1 MIKNKQKGFALVLSL
16 VLLLVM
22 SLMGGGLVVIASS
35 DHQGNNSSDHYQQT
49 FYVAETALM
58 QAEKSLVD
66 KMMGPVDIT
75 DSNGN
80 RLREQRYIPRN
91 GDSNNDGVVD
101 DPAPVQTPCYK
112 SFRNLS
118 RETSFRVVEQLQDQ
132 SFYNLIEPIFTEN
145 SAALTSID
153 AEDKR
158 DAAFEKEEEFISKF
172 RYEFF
177 SVNSGTSVYK
187 GAGMSLKKTSG
198 TSQKKGTA
206 YKIYGCGMMG
216 NANNPEILV
225 PLETIV
231 ILAH

>member
-35 DHQGNNSSDHYQQT
+35 DHEGNNSSDHYQQT

-118 RETSFRVVEQLQDQ
+118 REASFRVVEQLQDQ
-132 SFYNLIEPIFTEN
+132 NFYDLIAPIFSES

-153 AEDKR
+153 AEDKK
-158 DAAFEKEEEFISKF
+158 DAAFDKEEEFIKKF

-187 GAGMSLKKTSG
+187 GSGMSLKKTSG

>member
-35 DHQGNNSSDHYQQT
+35 DHEGNNSSDHYQQT

-58 QAEKSLVD
+58 QAEKSLID
-66 KMMGPVDIT
+66 KMMGPVDST
-75 DSNGN
+75 GV
-80 RLREQRYIPRN
+80 RQRAQRYVPRN
-91 GDSNNDGVVD
+91 GDINNDGTAD
-101 DPAPVQTPCYK
+101 DAAPEQTPCYR

-118 RETSFRVVEQLQDQ
+118 RESSFQVVEQLQDQ
-132 SFYNLIEPIFTEN
+132 SFYDLIAPIFSDTKK
-145 SAALTSID
+145 AALTSID
-153 AEDKR
+153 AVDKR
-158 DAAFEKEEEFISKF
+158 ENAFEKEEEFIQKF

-177 SVNSGTSVYK
+177 SVNSGSSVFK
-187 GAGMSLKKTSG
+187 GSGMSLKKTS
-198 TSQKKGTA
+198 TTTQKKGTA
-206 YKIYGCGMMG
+206 YKVYGCGMMG

-225 PLETIV
+225 PLEKIV

>member
-35 DHQGNNSSDHYQQT
+35 DHEGNNSSDHYQQT

-58 QAEKSLVD
+58 QAEKSLID
-66 KMMGPVDIT
+66 KMMGPL
-75 DSNGN
+75 DSSGV
-80 RLREQRYIPRN
+80 RQRAQRYVPRN
-91 GDSNNDGVVD
+91 GDTNNDGVAD
-101 DPAPVQTPCYK
+101 DDAPEHTPCYK

-118 RETSFRVVEQLQDQ
+118 RESSFQVVEQLQDQ
-132 SFYNLIEPIFTEN
+132 SFYDLIAPIFSEEKRG
-145 SAALTSID
+145 ALTSID
-153 AEDKR
+153 VEDKR
-158 DAAFEKEEEFISKF
+158 DDAFEKEVEFIQKF

-177 SVNSGTSVYK
+177 SVNSGTSVFK
-187 GAGMSLKKTSG
+187 GSGMSLKKTST

-206 YKIYGCGMMG
+206 YKVYGCGMMG

-225 PLETIV
+225 PLEKIV

>member
-1 MIKNKQKGFALVLSL
+1 MIKSKQKGFALVLSL

-35 DHQGNNSSDHYQQT
+35 DHEGNNSSDHYQQT

-58 QAEKSLVD
+58 QAEKSLID
-66 KMMGPVDIT
+66 KMMGPVD
-75 DSNGN
+75 SSGV
-80 RLREQRYIPRN
+80 RQRAQRYVPRN
-91 GDSNNDGVVD
+91 GDINNDGTAD
-101 DPAPVQTPCYK
+101 DAAPEQTPCYR

-118 RETSFRVVEQLQDQ
+118 RESSFQVVEQLQDQ
-132 SFYNLIEPIFTEN
+132 SFYDLIAPIFSDTKK
-145 SAALTSID
+145 AALTSID
-153 AEDKR
+153 AVDKR
-158 DAAFEKEEEFISKF
+158 ENAFEKEEEFIQKF

-177 SVNSGTSVYK
+177 SVNSGSSVFK
-187 GAGMSLKKTSG
+187 GSGMSLKKTST

-206 YKIYGCGMMG
+206 YKVYGCGMMG

-225 PLETIV
+225 PLEKIV

>member
-1 MIKNKQKGFALVLSL
+1 MIKSKQKGFALVLSL

-35 DHQGNNSSDHYQQT
+35 DHEGNNSSDHYQQT

-58 QAEKSLVD
+58 QAEKSLID
-66 KMMGPVDIT
+66 KMMGPVD
-75 DSNGN
+75 SSGV
-80 RLREQRYIPRN
+80 RQRAQRYVPRN
-91 GDSNNDGVVD
+91 GDINNDGTAD
-101 DPAPVQTPCYK
+101 DAAPEQTPCYR

-118 RETSFRVVEQLQDQ
+118 RESSFQVVEQLQDQ
-132 SFYNLIEPIFTEN
+132 SFYDLIAPIFSDTKK
-145 SAALTSID
+145 AALTSID
-153 AEDKR
+153 VEDKR
-158 DAAFEKEEEFISKF
+158 DDAFEKEVEFIQKF

-177 SVNSGTSVYK
+177 SVNSGSSVFK
-187 GAGMSLKKTSG
+187 GSGMSLKKTST

-206 YKIYGCGMMG
+206 YKVYGCGMMG

-225 PLETIV
+225 PLEKIV

>member
-1 MIKNKQKGFALVLSL
+1 MIKREQKGFALVLSL

-35 DHQGNNSSDHYQQT
+35 DHEGNNSSDHYQQT

-58 QAEKSLVD
+58 QAEKSLID
-66 KMMGPVDIT
+66 KMMGPVD
-75 DSNGN
+75 SSGV
-80 RLREQRYIPRN
+80 RQRAQRYVPRN
-91 GDSNNDGVVD
+91 GDINNDGTAD
-101 DPAPVQTPCYK
+101 DAAPEQTPCYR

-118 RETSFRVVEQLQDQ
+118 RESSFQVVEQLQDQ
-132 SFYNLIEPIFTEN
+132 SFYDLIAPIFSE
-145 SAALTSID
+145 SKKAALTSID

-158 DAAFEKEEEFISKF
+158 EDAFEKEEEFIQRF

-177 SVNSGTSVYK
+177 SVNSGSSVYK
-187 GAGMSLKKTSG
+187 GSGMSLKKTS
-198 TSQKKGTA
+198 TTTQKKGTA
-206 YKIYGCGMMG
+206 YKVYGCGIMG

-225 PLETIV
+225 PLEKIV

>member
-35 DHQGNNSSDHYQQT
+35 DHEGNNSSDHYQQA

-58 QAEKSLVD
+58 QAEKSLID
-66 KMMGPVDIT
+66 KMMGPVD
-75 DSNGN
+75 SSGV
-80 RLREQRYIPRN
+80 RQRAQRYVPRN
-91 GDSNNDGVVD
+91 GDINNDGTAD
-101 DPAPVQTPCYK
+101 DAAPEQTPCYR

-118 RETSFRVVEQLQDQ
+118 RESSFQVVEQLQDQ
-132 SFYNLIEPIFTEN
+132 SFYDLIAPIFSDTKK
-145 SAALTSID
+145 AALTSID
-153 AEDKR
+153 AVDKR
-158 DAAFEKEEEFISKF
+158 ENAFEKEEEFIQKF

-177 SVNSGTSVYK
+177 SVNSGSSVFK
-187 GAGMSLKKTSG
+187 GSGMRLKKTST

-206 YKIYGCGMMG
+206 YKVYGCGMMG

-225 PLETIV
+225 PLEKIV

>member
-35 DHQGNNSSDHYQQT
+35 DHEGNNSSDHYQQT

-58 QAEKSLVD
+58 QAEKSLID
-66 KMMGPVDIT
+66 KMMGPVD
-75 DSNGN
+75 SSGV
-80 RLREQRYIPRN
+80 RQRALRYIPRN
-91 GDSNNDGVVD
+91 GDINNDGEAD
-101 DPAPVQTPCYK
+101 DDAPEQTPCYR

-118 RETSFRVVEQLQDQ
+118 REASFQVVEQLQDQ
-132 SFYNLIEPIFTEN
+132 SFYDLIAPIFSEEKKG
-145 SAALTSID
+145 ALTSID
-153 AEDKR
+153 VADKR
-158 DAAFEKEEEFISKF
+158 DDAFEKEVEFIQKF

-177 SVNSGTSVYK
+177 SVNSGSSVFK
-187 GAGMSLKKTSG
+187 GSGMSLKKTST

-206 YKIYGCGMMG
+206 YKVYGCGMMG

-225 PLETIV
+225 PLEKIV

>member
-35 DHQGNNSSDHYQQT
+35 DHEGNNSSDHYQQA

-58 QAEKSLVD
+58 QAEKSLID
-66 KMMGPVDIT
+66 KMMGPVDL
-75 DSNGN
+75 SVV
-80 RLREQRYIPRN
+80 RQRAQRYVPRN
-91 GDSNNDGVVD
+91 GDINNDGTAD
-101 DPAPVQTPCYK
+101 DAAPEQTPCYR

-118 RETSFRVVEQLQDQ
+118 RESSFQVVEQLQDQ
-132 SFYNLIEPIFTEN
+132 SFYELIAPIFSE
-145 SAALTSID
+145 SKKAALTSID

-158 DAAFEKEEEFISKF
+158 EDAFEKEEEFIQRF

-177 SVNSGTSVYK
+177 SVNSGSSVFK
-187 GAGMSLKKTSG
+187 GSGMSLKKNST

-206 YKIYGCGMMG
+206 YKVYGCGMMG

-225 PLETIV
+225 PLEKIV

>member
-1 MIKNKQKGFALVLSL
+1 MIKSKQKGFALVLSL

-35 DHQGNNSSDHYQQT
+35 DHEGNNSSDHYQQT

-58 QAEKSLVD
+58 QAEKSLID
-66 KMMGPVDIT
+66 KMMGPVD
-75 DSNGN
+75 SSGV
-80 RLREQRYIPRN
+80 RQRAQRYVPRN
-91 GDSNNDGVVD
+91 GDINNDGTAD
-101 DPAPVQTPCYK
+101 DAAPEQTPCYR

-118 RETSFRVVEQLQDQ
+118 RESSFQVVEQLQDQ
-132 SFYNLIEPIFTEN
+132 SFYELIAPIFSE
-145 SAALTSID
+145 SKKAALTSID

-158 DAAFEKEEEFISKF
+158 EDAFEKEEEFIQRF

-177 SVNSGTSVYK
+177 SVNSGSSVFK
-187 GAGMSLKKTSG
+187 GSGMSLKKTST

-206 YKIYGCGMMG
+206 YKVYGCGMMG

-225 PLETIV
+225 PLEKIV

>member
-35 DHQGNNSSDHYQQT
+35 DHEGNNSSDHYQQT

-58 QAEKSLVD
+58 QAEKSLID
-66 KMMGPVDIT
+66 KMMGPVD
-75 DSNGN
+75 SSGV
-80 RLREQRYIPRN
+80 RQRAQRYVPRN
-91 GDSNNDGVVD
+91 GDINNDGTAD
-101 DPAPVQTPCYK
+101 DAAPEQTPCYR

-118 RETSFRVVEQLQDQ
+118 RESSFQVVEQLQDQ
-132 SFYNLIEPIFTEN
+132 SFYDLIAPIFSEEKK
-145 SAALTSID
+145 AALTSID

-158 DAAFEKEEEFISKF
+158 EDAFEKEEEFIQRF

-177 SVNSGTSVYK
+177 SVNSGSSVFK
-187 GAGMSLKKTSG
+187 GSGMSLKKTS
-198 TSQKKGTA
+198 TTTQKKGTA
-206 YKIYGCGMMG
+206 YKVYGCGIMG

-225 PLETIV
+225 PLEKII

>member
-35 DHQGNNSSDHYQQT
+35 DHEGNNSSDHYQQT

-58 QAEKSLVD
+58 QAEKSLID
-66 KMMGPVDIT
+66 KMMGPL
-75 DSNGN
+75 DSSGV
-80 RLREQRYIPRN
+80 RQRAQRYVPRN
-91 GDSNNDGVVD
+91 GDTNNDGVAD
-101 DPAPVQTPCYK
+101 DDAPEHTPCYK

-118 RETSFRVVEQLQDQ
+118 RESSFQVVEQLQDQ
-132 SFYNLIEPIFTEN
+132 SFYDLIAPIFSEEKK
-145 SAALTSID
+145 AALTSID
-153 AEDKR
+153 VEDKR
-158 DAAFEKEEEFISKF
+158 DDAFEKEVEFIQKF

-177 SVNSGTSVYK
+177 SVNSGTSVFK
-187 GAGMSLKKTSG
+187 GSGMSLKKTST

-216 NANNPEILV
+216 NANNPQILV
-225 PLETIV
+225 PLEKII

>member
-1 MIKNKQKGFALVLSL
+1 MIKREQKGFALVLSL

-35 DHQGNNSSDHYQQT
+35 DHEGNNSSDHYQQT

-58 QAEKSLVD
+58 QAEKSLID
-66 KMMGPVDIT
+66 KMMGPL
-75 DSNGN
+75 DSSGV
-80 RLREQRYIPRN
+80 RQRAQRYVPRN
-91 GDSNNDGVVD
+91 GDTNNDGVAD
-101 DPAPVQTPCYK
+101 DDAPEHTPCYK

-118 RETSFRVVEQLQDQ
+118 RESSFQVVEQLQDQ
-132 SFYNLIEPIFTEN
+132 SFYELIAPIFSE
-145 SAALTSID
+145 SKKAALTSID

-158 DAAFEKEEEFISKF
+158 EDAFEKEEEFIQRF

-177 SVNSGTSVYK
+177 SVNSGSSVFK
-187 GAGMSLKKTSG
+187 GSGMSLKKTS
-198 TSQKKGTA
+198 TTTQKKGTA
-206 YKIYGCGMMG
+206 YKVYGCGIMG

-225 PLETIV
+225 PLEKIV

>member
-1 MIKNKQKGFALVLSL
+1 MIKSKQKGFALVLSL

-35 DHQGNNSSDHYQQT
+35 DHEGNNSSDHYQQT

-58 QAEKSLVD
+58 QAEKSLID
-66 KMMGPVDIT
+66 KMMGPVD
-75 DSNGN
+75 SSGV
-80 RLREQRYIPRN
+80 RQRAQRYVPRN
-91 GDSNNDGVVD
+91 GDINNDGTAD
-101 DPAPVQTPCYK
+101 DAAPEQTPCYR

-118 RETSFRVVEQLQDQ
+118 RESSFQVVEQLQDQ
-132 SFYNLIEPIFTEN
+132 SFYDLIAPIFSETKK
-145 SAALTSID
+145 AALTSID
-153 AEDKR
+153 VADKR
-158 DAAFEKEEEFISKF
+158 DDAFEKEVEFIQKF

-177 SVNSGTSVYK
+177 SVNSGTSVFK
-187 GAGMSLKKTSG
+187 GSGMSLKKTST

-216 NANNPEILV
+216 NANNPQILV
-225 PLETIV
+225 PLEKII

>member
-35 DHQGNNSSDHYQQT
+35 DHEGNNSSDHYQQT

-58 QAEKSLVD
+58 QAEKSLID
-66 KMMGPVDIT
+66 KMMGPL
-75 DSNGN
+75 DSSGV
-80 RLREQRYIPRN
+80 RQRAQRYVPRN
-91 GDSNNDGVVD
+91 GDTNNDGVAD
-101 DPAPVQTPCYK
+101 DDAPEHTPCYK

-118 RETSFRVVEQLQDQ
+118 RESSFQVVEQLQDQ
-132 SFYNLIEPIFTEN
+132 SFYDLIAPIFSEEKKG
-145 SAALTSID
+145 ALTSID
-153 AEDKR
+153 VEDKR
-158 DAAFEKEEEFISKF
+158 DDAFEKEVEFIQKF

-177 SVNSGTSVYK
+177 SVNSGTSVFK
-187 GAGMSLKKTSG
+187 GSGMSLKKTST

-216 NANNPEILV
+216 NANNPQILV
-225 PLETIV
+225 PLEKII

>member
-35 DHQGNNSSDHYQQT
+35 DHEGNNSSDHYQQA

-58 QAEKSLVD
+58 QAEKSLID
-66 KMMGPVDIT
+66 KMMGPVDST
-75 DSNGN
+75 GV
-80 RLREQRYIPRN
+80 RQRAQRYVPRN
-91 GDSNNDGVVD
+91 GDINNDGTAD
-101 DPAPVQTPCYK
+101 DAAPEQTPCYR

-118 RETSFRVVEQLQDQ
+118 RESSFQVVEQLQNQ
-132 SFYNLIEPIFTEN
+132 SFYDLIAPIFSDTKK
-145 SAALTSID
+145 AALTSID
-153 AEDKR
+153 AVDKR
-158 DAAFEKEEEFISKF
+158 ENAFEKEEEFIQKF

-177 SVNSGTSVYK
+177 SVNSGSSVFK
-187 GAGMSLKKTSG
+187 GSGMSLKKTST

-206 YKIYGCGMMG
+206 YKVYGCGMMG

-225 PLETIV
+225 PLEKIV

>member
-1 MIKNKQKGFALVLSL
+1 MIKSKQKGFALVLSL

-35 DHQGNNSSDHYQQT
+35 DHEGNNSSDHYQQT

-58 QAEKSLVD
+58 QAEKSLID
-66 KMMGPVDIT
+66 KMMGPVD
-75 DSNGN
+75 SSGV
-80 RLREQRYIPRN
+80 RQRAQRYVPRN
-91 GDSNNDGVVD
+91 GDINNDGTAD
-101 DPAPVQTPCYK
+101 DAAPEQTPCYR

-118 RETSFRVVEQLQDQ
+118 RESSFQVVEQLQDQ
-132 SFYNLIEPIFTEN
+132 SFYELIAPIFSE
-145 SAALTSID
+145 SKKAALTSID

-158 DAAFEKEEEFISKF
+158 EDAFEKEEEFIQRF

-177 SVNSGTSVYK
+177 SVNSGSSVFK
-187 GAGMSLKKTSG
+187 GSGMSLKKTS
-198 TSQKKGTA
+198 TTTQKKGTA
-206 YKIYGCGMMG
+206 YKVYGCGIMG

-225 PLETIV
+225 PLEKIV

>member
-35 DHQGNNSSDHYQQT
+35 DHEGNNSSDHYQQT

-58 QAEKSLVD
+58 QAEKSLID
-66 KMMGPVDIT
+66 KMMGPL
-75 DSNGN
+75 DSSGV
-80 RLREQRYIPRN
+80 RQREQRYIPRN
-91 GDSNNDGVVD
+91 GDINNDGTAD
-101 DPAPVQTPCYK
+101 DAAPEQTPCYK

-118 RETSFRVVEQLQDQ
+118 REASFQVVEQLQDQ
-132 SFYNLIEPIFTEN
+132 SFYDLIAPIFSEKKK
-145 SAALTSID
+145 AALTSID
-153 AEDKR
+153 VEDKR
-158 DAAFEKEEEFISKF
+158 DDAFEKEVEFIQKF

-177 SVNSGTSVYK
+177 SVNSGSSVFK
-187 GAGMSLKKTSG
+187 GSGMSLKKTST

-225 PLETIV
+225 PLEKII

>member
-1 MIKNKQKGFALVLSL
+1 MIKSKQKGFALVLSL

-35 DHQGNNSSDHYQQT
+35 DHEGNNSSDQYQQT

-58 QAEKSLVD
+58 QAEKSLID
-66 KMMGPVDIT
+66 KMMGPVD
-75 DSNGN
+75 SSGV
-80 RLREQRYIPRN
+80 RQRAQRYVPRN
-91 GDSNNDGVVD
+91 GDINNDGTAD
-101 DPAPVQTPCYK
+101 DAAPEQTPCYR

-118 RETSFRVVEQLQDQ
+118 RESSFQVVEQLQDQ
-132 SFYNLIEPIFTEN
+132 SFYDLIAPIFSE
-145 SAALTSID
+145 SKKAALTSID
-153 AEDKR
+153 AVDKR
-158 DAAFEKEEEFISKF
+158 ENAFEKEEEFIQKF

-177 SVNSGTSVYK
+177 SVNSGSSVFK
-187 GAGMSLKKTSG
+187 GSGMSLKKTST

-206 YKIYGCGMMG
+206 YKVYGCGMMG

-225 PLETIV
+225 PLEKIV

>member
-35 DHQGNNSSDHYQQT
+35 DHEGNNSSDHYQQT

-58 QAEKSLVD
+58 QAEKSLID
-66 KMMGPVDIT
+66 KMMGPVD
-75 DSNGN
+75 SSGV
-80 RLREQRYIPRN
+80 RQRAQRYVPRN
-91 GDSNNDGVVD
+91 GDINNDGTAD
-101 DPAPVQTPCYK
+101 DAAPEQTPCYR

-118 RETSFRVVEQLQDQ
+118 RESSFQVVEQLQDQ
-132 SFYNLIEPIFTEN
+132 SFYDLIAPIFSDTKK
-145 SAALTSID
+145 AALTSID

-158 DAAFEKEEEFISKF
+158 EDAFEKEEEFIQRF

-177 SVNSGTSVYK
+177 SVNSGSSVFK
-187 GAGMSLKKTSG
+187 GSGMSLKKTS
-198 TSQKKGTA
+198 TTTQKKGTA
-206 YKIYGCGMMG
+206 YKVYGCGIMG

-225 PLETIV
+225 PLEKIV